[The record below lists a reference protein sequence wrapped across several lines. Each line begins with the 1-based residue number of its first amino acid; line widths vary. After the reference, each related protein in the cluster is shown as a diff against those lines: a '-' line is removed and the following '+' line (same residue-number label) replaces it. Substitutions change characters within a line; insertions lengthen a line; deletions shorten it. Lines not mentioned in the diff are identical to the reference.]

1 VAFANSTGQ
10 ETGKSAELDLATAPA
25 TLHPIHAWWTVGVL
39 ALLQTLSLLDRHI
52 LSLMIIEVRTDMGL
66 DDFQVSL
73 LHGLAFT
80 GFYFIS
86 LIFMGRL
93 VDSYP
98 ARRILYFTVTLWSLA
113 ASSCGLVKSYW
124 GMMAARMV
132 TGVGEGSVSPS
143 AQSVIASL
151 FPKSRV
157 SFPMS
162 LFLLSGALGIGLS
175 YFGGGLLL
183 EALTAKS
190 APGLEGLAPW
200 RQVLIVTAAPGIV
213 IAFLSFT
220 LLEKRPL
227 TGGSIST
234 AESWR
239 EMGRF
244 LSVERQLFTRLLLGY
259 GMNGIVTYAVFSW
272 APTYGRRV
280 LGLSPAEIGTQ
291 MGLIST
297 IGGLTAAAI
306 YGAIVDRQ
314 FARGRIDFVLRAF
327 TIGALFA
334 LPVTIA
340 GFVMDNH
347 TVFIAGIIAV
357 QFLLSAA
364 LGPAVAAFLIA
375 TPPVMRGR
383 MAALVNGLINLAGYA
398 FGPMVIGALTEYV
411 FRDPQKIG
419 WSVALTAVVLGP
431 LSAWTI
437 WSARPYFI
445 ARIKGSAGQ

>member
-1 VAFANSTGQ
+1 VASATTTDQGTGDA
-10 ETGKSAELDLATAPA
+10 GELDPARAAA
-25 TLHPIHAWWTVGVL
+25 TLYPVHAWWTVGIL
-39 ALLQTLSLLDRHI
+39 SLFQALSLLDRHI
-52 LSLMIIEVRTDMGL
+52 LSLMVIEVRKDMGL
-66 DDFQVSL
+66 DDFQISL
-73 LHGLAFT
+73 LQGLAFT

-86 LIFMGRL
+86 LIFMGRV

-113 ASSCGLVKSYW
+113 ASACGLAKSFW

-132 TGVGEGSVSPS
+132 TGIGEGSVSPA
-143 AQSVIASL
+143 AQTVIASL
-151 FPKSRV
+151 FPQSRV

-162 LFLLSGALGIGLS
+162 LFLLSGALGMGLS

-183 EALTAKS
+183 EALAAKS
-190 APGLEGLAPW
+190 APGLAGIAPW
-200 RQVLIVTAAPGIV
+200 RQVLIVTSAPGLL

-227 TGGSIST
+227 SRGVTT

-239 EMGRF
+239 EMAQF

-259 GMNGIVTYAVFSW
+259 GMNGIVTYAIFSW

-291 MGLIST
+291 MGLIAT
-297 IGGLTAAAI
+297 VGGLTAAAI
-306 YGAIVDRQ
+306 YGYIVDRQ

-327 TIGALFA
+327 TVGAVVA
-334 LPVTIA
+334 IPITVA
-340 GFVMDNH
+340 GFVLDNH
-347 TVFIAGIIAV
+347 TVFIAGVVAV

-411 FRDPQKIG
+411 FVDPQKIG
-419 WSVALTAVVLGP
+419 YSVAITTAVLGP

-437 WSARPYFI
+437 WSARPYFV
-445 ARIKGSAGQ
+445 ARVKGSAV